1 MLQPVSSCTLEP
13 VLHNMRS
20 PTVTTTESLYATAKT
35 QCSKKKKKRFRMDTA
50 GQVMGRAETQSDIL
64 QGPVG
69 LLGRRPF
76 CVPLLFDYR
85 KQPSISLHDV
95 P

>member
-1 MLQPVSSCTLEP
+1 
-13 VLHNMRS
+13 
-20 PTVTTTESLYATAKT
+20 
-35 QCSKKKKKRFRMDTA
+35 MDTA

>member
-35 QCSKKKKKRFRMDTA
+35 QCSKKKKKKIQN
-50 GQVMGRAETQSDIL
+50 GYGRSSD
-64 QGPVG
+64 GKS
-69 LLGRRPF
+69 RNT
-76 CVPLLFDYR
+76 
-85 KQPSISLHDV
+85 K
-95 P
+95 